1 MPKHSTEVA
10 HDLHNISINNQLKII
25 SLDLKDLYVNLPM
38 KNILNIT
45 KFWLNIFNNQPQ
57 ITQQILELIKTTL
70 YQNYF
75 QYDDKYYQPTKGIVL
90 GSPIPS
96 NIAEIYLQYLKE
108 TIVKQW
114 METKEI
120 IYYKRYVD
128 HIIIINQDVI
138 KEEIVIAHMS
148 KIHKHLEFKMTVEV
162 NNTKIYLELHIYRN
176 HDKIQLGIHRKPR
189 KLTPPHTIYLNIHCD
204 TN

>member
-1 MPKHSTEVA
+1 
-10 HDLHNISINNQLKII
+10 
-25 SLDLKDLYVNLPM
+25 M

-57 ITQQILELIKTTL
+57 ITQQILELIKTIL

-75 QYDDKYYQPTKGIVL
+75 QYDDKYYQSTKGIVM

-96 NIAEIYLQYLKE
+96 TIAEIYLKYLKE
-108 TIVKQW
+108 TIVKHW
-114 METKEI
+114 MGTKEI

-128 HIIIINQDVI
+128 PVIIIINQDVI
-138 KEEIVIAHMS
+138 KEEIVITHMN
-148 KIHKHLEFKMTVEV
+148 KIHKHVEFKMTVEV
-162 NNTKIYLELHIYRN
+162 NNTKIYLDLHIYRN
-176 HDKIQLGIHRKPR
+176 HDKFQLGIYRKPR
-189 KLTPPHTIYLNIHCD
+189 KLTPPYTIYVIIHCD